1 MATSRAC
8 GVFHVKQS
16 TGHGRRPARLAAW
29 DMFEDLTIPR
39 CPSHR
44 PLARHFPGAARIGY
58 MGRMIRA
65 IALLV
70 AVACAAPVLAQAQ
83 SQAQSQPPAQAR
95 PRADVAAQ
103 QAAGLFVTTCVQHA
117 GQPASLRA
125 WASKLGLPPLPDPGQ
140 AGFLKG
146 APGRVYD
153 ASNPA
158 GKYVVISLDDG
169 GCMVL
174 AESVNTVELLR
185 ATEGA
190 LAQIGISA
198 VLDGDRAD
206 LGDSGM
212 RHRTYHASLADRGW
226 TVVISY
232 GPRQPDQAM
241 LSAAAR

>member
-1 MATSRAC
+1 
-8 GVFHVKQS
+8 
-16 TGHGRRPARLAAW
+16 
-29 DMFEDLTIPR
+29 
-39 CPSHR
+39 
-44 PLARHFPGAARIGY
+44 
-58 MGRMIRA
+58 MIRA
-65 IALLV
+65 IALAI
-70 AVACAAPVLAQAQ
+70 AVASAAPALV
-83 SQAQSQPPAQAR
+83 QAQSQPPAQAR

-103 QAAGLFVTTCVQHA
+103 QAAGLFVTSCVQHA

-125 WASKLGLPPLPDPGQ
+125 WATKLGLPPLPDPGQ

-158 GKYVVISLDDG
+158 GKYVVVSLDDG

-174 AESVNTVELLR
+174 AESVNTTELVR
-185 ATEGA
+185 ATEAA
-190 LAQIGISA
+190 LAQIAISA

-212 RHRTYHASLADRGW
+212 RHRTYNASLANRGW